1 MTSKFATNVGSVDR
15 GLRIVLGLV
24 LLGASFLSGAA
35 LFQSGAATGIAVLIG
50 LVLIA
55 TSAMKFC
62 PLYRILGIRTCKL

>member
-1 MTSKFATNVGSVDR
+1 MTINLGSADR
-15 GLRIVLGLV
+15 FIRVILGVVLLV
-24 LLGASFLSGAA
+24 LPFISGIA
-35 LFQSGAATGIAVLIG
+35 LFASGLGTAISVVVG